1 MKKQDNNASK
11 VIYLYDNT
19 QCQDNKTSLQNEVRQ
34 IVLEGMPK
42 NIKKK

>member
-19 QCQDNKTSLQNEVRQ
+19 QDNKTSLQNEVRQ